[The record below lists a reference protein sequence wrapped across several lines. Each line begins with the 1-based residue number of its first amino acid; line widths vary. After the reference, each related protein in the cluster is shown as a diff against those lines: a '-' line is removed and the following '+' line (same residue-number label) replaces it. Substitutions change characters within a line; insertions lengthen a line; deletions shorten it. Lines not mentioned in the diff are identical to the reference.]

1 MEIIFVV
8 KTINETFFQ
17 ACFLLWFLFLICV
30 FFFSSLSTQ
39 FAPTFCC
46 TCTCFFA
53 PIQTRFERW
62 ITWTCTNLSKT
73 KVTFSNPIFTLKTNY
88 DFDRL
93 SKIPK
98 FFLNFSLTQNEHEIS
113 ALLDLPSSPT
123 SPMDVMDLNPFRYFI
138 GSCL

>member
-1 MEIIFVV
+1 MRLFFSSVLFALIFV
-8 KTINETFFQ
+8 FY
-17 ACFLLWFLFLICV
+17 LR

-62 ITWTCTNLSKT
+62 ITRTCTNLSKT

>member
-1 MEIIFVV
+1 MRLFFSSVLFALIFV
-8 KTINETFFQ
+8 FY
-17 ACFLLWFLFLICV
+17 LR
-30 FFFSSLSTQ
+30 FFSSLSTQ

-62 ITWTCTNLSKT
+62 ITRTCTNLSKT

>member
-1 MEIIFVV
+1 MY
-8 KTINETFFQ
+8 KTINETFFFKR
-17 ACFLLWFLFLICV
+17 AFCFDFCFLFA
-30 FFFSSLSTQ
+30 FFSLL
-39 FAPTFCC
+39 FPLNLHLLYAAPAPA
-46 TCTCFFA
+46 FFA

-62 ITWTCTNLSKT
+62 ITRTCTNLSKT

>member
-1 MEIIFVV
+1 MFNCTSHAFGFDFHLIFCILCFLFAFFLFSFHSICTPFSALLFCTYPD
-8 KTINETFFQ
+8 KIREMDHQNLHQPLEDKGNFFQ
-17 ACFLLWFLFLICV
+17 PNFY
-30 FFFSSLSTQ
+30 
-39 FAPTFCC
+39 
-46 TCTCFFA
+46 
-53 PIQTRFERW
+53 
-62 ITWTCTNLSKT
+62 T
-73 KVTFSNPIFTLKTNY
+73 KNTYY

>member
-1 MEIIFVV
+1 MRLFSSVLFALIFVFYLRFFLFSFHSICTYFLLHLHLLFCTYPD
-8 KTINETFFQ
+8 KIREMDHLNLHQPLEDKGNFFQ
-17 ACFLLWFLFLICV
+17 PNFY
-30 FFFSSLSTQ
+30 
-39 FAPTFCC
+39 
-46 TCTCFFA
+46 
-53 PIQTRFERW
+53 
-62 ITWTCTNLSKT
+62 T
-73 KVTFSNPIFTLKTNY
+73 KNTYY